1 MNKVGRIWP
10 KPAHGQ
16 GKHARVRAGG
26 FVQKPLAIS
35 IANEESTTLF
45 PVSLTTSL
53 RPSYFYFFT
62 ASSPRPRAG
71 QTPGQNR
78 VYSSPVT
85 LPGDNKYTGSI
96 PEATR
101 AIPLRPCS
109 FTSDW
114 WVGTIPSRIA
124 SLIYINFD

>member
-1 MNKVGRIWP
+1 MNFTNYQETEKGKQWTGLGRIWP

-16 GKHARVRAGG
+16 GKHARARARAGG
-26 FVQKPLAIS
+26 FVQNPLAIQ

-62 ASSPRPRAG
+62 TSSPRPRAG
-71 QTPGQNR
+71 RTPGPNR
-78 VYSSPVT
+78 AYSSPMT
-85 LPGDNKYTGSI
+85 LPGDNKYTRAI

-101 AIPLRPCS
+101 AIPLS
-109 FTSDW
+109 
-114 WVGTIPSRIA
+114 
-124 SLIYINFD
+124 